1 MSLMYLICFVD
12 HISYKYCLHS
22 QNKLINERETEKQRI
37 VNFDGKWR
45 PGWLYGDQ
53 GVRRPNYFTIYYR
66 STRFSMKKLCQ
77 SAGILLTFPRVQFYS
92 AGTVSCGN

>member
-1 MSLMYLICFVD
+1 MCVVCFID

-45 PGWLYGDQ
+45 PGWPYGDG
-53 GVRRPNYFTIYYR
+53 GVH
-66 STRFSMKKLCQ
+66 L
-77 SAGILLTFPRVQFYS
+77 
-92 AGTVSCGN
+92 